1 MLAAEG
7 GEEEQSHLR
16 LALHEPGLEDGRRV
30 ADLLREIRRGAA
42 RAVRRVAGV
51 SSRAD
56 VEDRREK
63 LLHASLD
70 GVLLD
75 ADQRVLLALLRLPV
89 RLRGGAASRVPGG
102 AAAAVARRRRARRRA
117 RRRGRRHRD
126 GRHDVVSRESAF
138 VVRLSITR
146 SIVGFTREDDDGR
159 RRAMADDGRP
169 RARATRADD
178 DAVAELMREDGGS
191 VVGRARRDVTSVASA
206 TRQVPSV
213 SIPNLSI
220 VGRGLVVDSQLP
232 NYAIDRSQRRHPGW
246 WDRAR
251 GSSRALPSWRPR
263 GS

>member
-30 ADLLREIRRGAA
+30 ADLLREVRRGAA

-102 AAAAVARRRRARRRA
+102 AAAAAVARRRRARRRA

-138 VVRLSITR
+138 VRLSITR

-169 RARATRADD
+169 RARATRTDD
-178 DAVAELMREDGGS
+178 DAVAELMREDGCS

-206 TRQVPSV
+206 TR
-213 SIPNLSI
+213 
-220 VGRGLVVDSQLP
+220 
-232 NYAIDRSQRRHPGW
+232 
-246 WDRAR
+246 
-251 GSSRALPSWRPR
+251 
-263 GS
+263 

>member
-102 AAAAVARRRRARRRA
+102 AAAAAVARRRRARRRA

-126 GRHDVVSRESAF
+126 GRHDVVTRESAF
-138 VVRLSITR
+138 VRLSMSR
-146 SIVGFTREDDDGR
+146 STIVGFTREDDDGR

-206 TRQVPSV
+206 TR
-213 SIPNLSI
+213 
-220 VGRGLVVDSQLP
+220 
-232 NYAIDRSQRRHPGW
+232 
-246 WDRAR
+246 
-251 GSSRALPSWRPR
+251 
-263 GS
+263 

>member
-30 ADLLREIRRGAA
+30 ADLLREVRRGAA

-102 AAAAVARRRRARRRA
+102 AAAAAVARRRGARRRA

-138 VVRLSITR
+138 VRLSITR

-206 TRQVPSV
+206 TR
-213 SIPNLSI
+213 
-220 VGRGLVVDSQLP
+220 
-232 NYAIDRSQRRHPGW
+232 
-246 WDRAR
+246 
-251 GSSRALPSWRPR
+251 
-263 GS
+263 

>member
-30 ADLLREIRRGAA
+30 ADLLREVRRGAA

-89 RLRGGAASRVPGG
+89 RLRGGAASCVPSGA

-138 VVRLSITR
+138 VRLSITR

-178 DAVAELMREDGGS
+178 DAVAELMREDGCS

-206 TRQVPSV
+206 TR
-213 SIPNLSI
+213 
-220 VGRGLVVDSQLP
+220 
-232 NYAIDRSQRRHPGW
+232 
-246 WDRAR
+246 
-251 GSSRALPSWRPR
+251 
-263 GS
+263 

>member
-56 VEDRREK
+56 VEDRREE

-89 RLRGGAASRVPGG
+89 RLRGGAASCVPSGA

-117 RRRGRRHRD
+117 RRRGRRQRD

-138 VVRLSITR
+138 VRLSITR

-206 TRQVPSV
+206 TR
-213 SIPNLSI
+213 
-220 VGRGLVVDSQLP
+220 
-232 NYAIDRSQRRHPGW
+232 
-246 WDRAR
+246 
-251 GSSRALPSWRPR
+251 
-263 GS
+263 